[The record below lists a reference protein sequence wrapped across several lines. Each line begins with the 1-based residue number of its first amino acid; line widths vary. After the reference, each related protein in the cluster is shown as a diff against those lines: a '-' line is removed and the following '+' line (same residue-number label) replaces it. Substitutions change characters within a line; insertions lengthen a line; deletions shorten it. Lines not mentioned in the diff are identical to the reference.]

1 MSTRIRVEA
10 GGFGTDIDGR
20 RDLGL
25 ADTGF
30 PEAVVTVRAGRHRFT
45 FSYTPIEYSS
55 DQDVNRTVFFRGR
68 QYTIGT
74 RVVSDLDVKQLELTW
89 SWQFVRAAN
98 GRFRLGP
105 MLAAEGF
112 LMHGALA
119 APNLGFAE
127 SENLSVGLPT
137 AGLALDIEL
146 HRRVSLYGQASGMQI
161 GSYGYFIGSDAGV
174 KVSPL
179 RHMLLTAGY
188 RTFNLHVENA
198 PDFARLQLR
207 GPFFGAGIRF

>member
-1 MSTRIRVEA
+1 GPAVPSCGRLQWRAGCSEACVRLVLLGLCAGIAAAQISVDAVGRYWIPEMSTRIRVEA
-10 GGFGTDIDGR
+10 GGFGTDIDPRG
-20 RDLGL
+20 DLGP

-105 MLAAEGF
+105 M
-112 LMHGALA
+112 
-119 APNLGFAE
+119 
-127 SENLSVGLPT
+127 
-137 AGLALDIEL
+137 
-146 HRRVSLYGQASGMQI
+146 
-161 GSYGYFIGSDAGV
+161 
-174 KVSPL
+174 
-179 RHMLLTAGY
+179 
-188 RTFNLHVENA
+188 
-198 PDFARLQLR
+198 
-207 GPFFGAGIRF
+207 